1 MNGYVC
7 LLKVHNKTNY
17 KKSNFLKYLK
27 ERNILIKL
35 DYPSVKWNPLR
46 LATSL
51 KAVLQVCI
59 FFMLTLKHSSC
70 LAKACT
76 KVSACFCIIDGSN
89 GVLQS
94 CNAT

>member
-17 KKSNFLKYLK
+17 KNEYFLKYLK
-27 ERNILIKL
+27 ERNMLIKL
-35 DYPSVKWNPLR
+35 DYPSGKRNPLR

-51 KAVLQVCI
+51 KAVLKVCI
-59 FFMLTLKHSSC
+59 FFMLSLKHSSC
-70 LAKACT
+70 LAKAWA

-89 GVLQS
+89 SLLQS
-94 CNAT
+94 CNVT